1 VSSILQQSNAG
12 ARSPISRRPPR
23 VSFLTPLHA
32 QLTIRQRWT
41 SIAHAETGDAS
52 RVCCMSS
59 AADAAAADDAMQL
72 LRTLCTGTYHVPADR
87 SIRPYMVASAV
98 TQLAQNADGSSKIAV
113 QVTKYDRTDMME
125 RLQKRLLLTTCA
137 GLDPWARVAGQQ
149 PRSLCRSRCIP
160 TALRSSTSRPLPN
173 VSGCCCG
180 FKCCCHG
187 CTH

>member
-1 VSSILQQSNAG
+1 MLVRARPFHG
-12 ARSPISRRPPR
+12 ALHASPFSRHA
-23 VSFLTPLHA
+23 TPLHA

-41 SIAHAETGDAS
+41 AIAHAETGDAS

-113 QVTKYDRTDMME
+113 QVTKCDRTDMME
-125 RLQKRLLLTTCA
+125 RLQ
-137 GLDPWARVAGQQ
+137 
-149 PRSLCRSRCIP
+149 I
-160 TALRSSTSRPLPN
+160 
-173 VSGCCCG
+173 
-180 FKCCCHG
+180 
-187 CTH
+187 